1 MSIKIEWLGCPILN
15 FIAKRESLGWGISV
29 SIKSDMSSPT
39 ISAASS
45 GTFLIGGDL
54 PVHRL
59 GYGTMR
65 LVGEGAW
72 GEPSDEAECRRVLR
86 RAVDLGVNLIDT
98 ADAYGPEI
106 AERLIGE
113 TLAPY
118 APGVVIATKGGITRQ
133 GPAKTE
139 YVGRAGYLIQCVEM
153 SLRRLRLERI
163 DLYQL
168 HRIDPR
174 TPLEESLG
182 ALKQLQDQGKIRHIG
197 LSEVSPAEI
206 EAAEKIVPIVSVQ
219 NRYSLADRR
228 HEETLNYC
236 ERRGI
241 AFLPWYPLAAGKLM
255 RPNQSGV
262 PTDRSSSV
270 GSQSAA
276 QELIRIAGFRLVSVS
291 QLSLAWLLH
300 RSPVLLPIPGTS
312 KVAHLEE
319 NVAAAEIKLSD
330 DLWREVE
337 AAAGAPQK

>member
-1 MSIKIEWLGCPILN
+1 M
-15 FIAKRESLGWGISV
+15 ISF
-29 SIKSDMSSPT
+29 PP
-39 ISAASS
+39 SAALS

-72 GEPSDEAECRRVLR
+72 GEPADADEARRVLR
-86 RAVDLGVNLIDT
+86 RAVKLGVTLIDT

-113 TLAPY
+113 ALAPY
-118 APGVVIATKGGITRQ
+118 PPGLVIATKGGITRQ

-153 SLRRLRLERI
+153 SLRRLKLDRI

-182 ALKQLQDQGKIRHIG
+182 ALKRLQEQGKIRHIG
-197 LSEVSPAEI
+197 LSEVTPAEI
-206 EAAEKIVPIVSVQ
+206 EEAEKIVPIVSIQ
-219 NRYSLADRR
+219 NRYSLSDRR

-236 ERRGI
+236 QRRGI
-241 AFLPWYPLAAGKLM
+241 GFLPWYPNAGGKLLK
-255 RPNQSGV
+255 PDH
-262 PTDRSSSV
+262 P
-270 GSQSAA
+270 SAQA
-276 QELIRIAGFRLVSVS
+276 LNRIAARYQATVS
-291 QLSLAWLLH
+291 QLSLAWLLY

-312 KVAHLEE
+312 KVNHLEE
-319 NVAAAEIKLSD
+319 NIAATQLKLSAEEWAE
-330 DLWREVE
+330 LEV
-337 AAAGAPQK
+337 AVANPA

>member
-1 MSIKIEWLGCPILN
+1 MNTETL
-15 FIAKRESLGWGISV
+15 
-29 SIKSDMSSPT
+29 
-39 ISAASS
+39 SAASS

-65 LVGEGAW
+65 VVGDGAW
-72 GEPSDEAECRRVLR
+72 GEPADADEARKVLR
-86 RAVDLGVNLIDT
+86 RAVELGVNLIDT

-106 AERLIGE
+106 AERLIAE
-113 TLAPY
+113 ALHPY
-118 APGVVIATKGGITRQ
+118 PAGLVIATKGGITRQ

-182 ALKQLQDQGKIRHIG
+182 ALKRMQEEGKIRHIG

-206 EAAEKIVPIVSVQ
+206 EEAGKIVTVTTVQ

-228 HEETLNYC
+228 NEETLAYC
-236 ERRGI
+236 EKKGI
-241 AFLPWYPLAAGKLM
+241 GFLPWYPIAGGKLLKVEH
-255 RPNQSGV
+255 P
-262 PTDRSSSV
+262 
-270 GSQSAA
+270 AA
-276 QELIRIAGFRLVSVS
+276 QTLARIAARHSAS
-291 QLSLAWLLH
+291 PAQLSVAWLLQ
-300 RSPVLLPIPGTS
+300 RSPVMLPIPGTS

-319 NVAAAEIKLSD
+319 NA
-330 DLWREVE
+330 
-337 AAAGAPQK
+337 AAAGLKVSAEEWRELEKAAV

>member
-1 MSIKIEWLGCPILN
+1 MANPSN
-15 FIAKRESLGWGISV
+15 
-29 SIKSDMSSPT
+29 

-65 LVGEGAW
+65 LVGDGAW
-72 GEPSDEAECRRVLR
+72 GEPADPEECRRVLR
-86 RAVDLGVNLIDT
+86 RAVELGVTLIDT

-113 TLAPY
+113 ALAPY

-153 SLRRLRLERI
+153 SLRRLKLERI
-163 DLYQL
+163 ELYQL

-182 ALKQLQDQGKIRHIG
+182 ALHRMQEQGKIRHIG
-197 LSEVSPAEI
+197 LSEVTAAEI
-206 EAAEKIVPIVSVQ
+206 EDAEKIVPIVTVQ

-228 HEETLNYC
+228 HEETLTYC

-241 AFLPWYPLAAGKLM
+241 GFLPWYPYAGGKMLKADH
-255 RPNQSGV
+255 P
-262 PTDRSSSV
+262 
-270 GSQSAA
+270 AA
-276 QELIRIAGFRLVSVS
+276 QDLGRIAARHGATIP

-300 RSPVLLPIPGTS
+300 RSPVMLPIPGTS

-319 NVAAAEIKLSD
+319 NVAAAQLHLTPED
-330 DLWREVE
+330 WAEVE
-337 AAAGAPQK
+337 AAARG

>member
-1 MSIKIEWLGCPILN
+1 MSAPVKTPHTTPN
-15 FIAKRESLGWGISV
+15 
-29 SIKSDMSSPT
+29 
-39 ISAASS
+39 AAQS

-72 GEPSDEAECRRVLR
+72 GEPADPEEAKRVLS
-86 RAVDLGVNLIDT
+86 RAVELGVTLIDT

-113 TLAPY
+113 ALAPY
-118 APGVVIATKGGITRQ
+118 PPGVVIATKGGITRQ

-153 SLRRLRLERI
+153 SLRRLKLERI
-163 DLYQL
+163 ELYQL

-182 ALKQLQDQGKIRHIG
+182 ALRRMQEQGKIGHIG
-197 LSEVSPAEI
+197 LSEVTPAEI
-206 EAAEKIVPIVSVQ
+206 EEAEKIVPIVTIQ

-241 AFLPWYPLAAGKLM
+241 GFMPWYPCAGGKLLK
-255 RPNQSGV
+255 PDH
-262 PTDRSSSV
+262 P
-270 GSQSAA
+270 SA
-276 QELIRIAGFRLVSVS
+276 QTLHRIAANHGATVA
-291 QLSLAWLLH
+291 QLSLAWLLQ

-312 KVAHLEE
+312 RVAHFEE
-319 NVAAAEIKLSD
+319 NVAATGISLSAQEWAEL
-330 DLWREVE
+330 E
-337 AAAGAPQK
+337 AAAVQS

>member
-1 MSIKIEWLGCPILN
+1 MTGPNHLS
-15 FIAKRESLGWGISV
+15 ASL
-29 SIKSDMSSPT
+29 
-39 ISAASS
+39 S

-65 LVGEGAW
+65 LVGDGAW
-72 GEPSDEAECRRVLR
+72 GEPADEAEARRVLR
-86 RAVDLGVNLIDT
+86 RAVELGVTLIDT

-118 APGVVIATKGGITRQ
+118 ALDVVIATKGGITRQ

-153 SLRRLRLERI
+153 SLRRLSLECI

-182 ALKQLQDQGKIRHIG
+182 ALRRMQEQGKIRHIG
-197 LSEVSPAEI
+197 LSEVTPAEI
-206 EAAEKIVPIVSVQ
+206 EAAEKIVPIVSIQ

-236 ERRGI
+236 EHRGI
-241 AFLPWYPLAAGKLM
+241 AFLPWYPYAGGKLLKADH
-255 RPNQSGV
+255 PAA
-262 PTDRSSSV
+262 
-270 GSQSAA
+270 SA
-276 QELIRIAGFRLVSVS
+276 LGRIAARRGVSVP
-291 QLSLAWLLH
+291 QLSVAWLLQ
-300 RSPVLLPIPGTS
+300 RSPVMLPIPGTS

-319 NVAAAEIKLSD
+319 NVAAAEIKLPPEE
-330 DLWREVE
+330 WREVE
-337 AAAGAPQK
+337 EAVGVAR

>member
-1 MSIKIEWLGCPILN
+1 MNSTSASAQP
-15 FIAKRESLGWGISV
+15 
-29 SIKSDMSSPT
+29 
-39 ISAASS
+39 SAAQS

-65 LVGEGAW
+65 LVGDGAW
-72 GEPSDEAECRRVLR
+72 GEPADAEECRRVLR
-86 RAVDLGVNLIDT
+86 RAVELGVTLIDT

-113 TLAPY
+113 ALAPY
-118 APGVVIATKGGITRQ
+118 ALGVVIATKGGITRQ

-153 SLRRLRLERI
+153 SLRRLKLERI

-182 ALKQLQDQGKIRHIG
+182 ALKRMQEQGKIRHIG
-197 LSEVSPAEI
+197 LSEVTPSEI
-206 EAAEKIVPIVSVQ
+206 EDAEKIVLIVTVQ

-241 AFLPWYPLAAGKLM
+241 GFLPWYPYAGGKMLK
-255 RPNQSGV
+255 PDH
-262 PTDRSSSV
+262 P
-270 GSQSAA
+270 AA
-276 QELIRIAGFRLVSVS
+276 QALGRIAAKHGATVP
-291 QLSLAWLLH
+291 QLSLAWLLY

-319 NVAAAEIKLSD
+319 NVAAAQLHLTAED
-330 DLWREVE
+330 WAEVE
-337 AAAGAPQK
+337 AAAASVS

>member
-1 MSIKIEWLGCPILN
+1 MN
-15 FIAKRESLGWGISV
+15 
-29 SIKSDMSSPT
+29 SPST
-39 ISAASS
+39 PAQPNSASS

-72 GEPSDEAECRRVLR
+72 GEPADPAEARRVLR
-86 RAVDLGVNLIDT
+86 RAVELGITLIDT

-106 AERLIGE
+106 AEQLIGD

-118 APGVVIATKGGITRQ
+118 PPGLVIATKGGITRQ

-174 TPLEESLG
+174 TPLEETLG
-182 ALKQLQDQGKIRHIG
+182 ALRRMQEQGKIRHIG
-197 LSEVSPAEI
+197 LDEVTPAEI
-206 EAAEKIVPIVSVQ
+206 EEAEKIVPIITVQ
-219 NRYSLADRR
+219 NRYSLGDRR
-228 HEETLNYC
+228 YEETLNYC
-236 ERRGI
+236 ERRGLG
-241 AFLPWYPLAAGKLM
+241 FLPWYPNAGGKLLRPDHPAAAALGLLAARHGA
-255 RPNQSGV
+255 
-262 PTDRSSSV
+262 T
-270 GSQSAA
+270 
-276 QELIRIAGFRLVSVS
+276 VS
-291 QLSLAWLLH
+291 QLSLAWLLR

-312 KVAHLEE
+312 RVAHLEE
-319 NVAAAEIKLSD
+319 NVAAAKLQLSED
-330 DLWREVE
+330 EWAEVS
-337 AAAGAPQK
+337 AAAQN

>member
-1 MSIKIEWLGCPILN
+1 MNSSSASAQPN
-15 FIAKRESLGWGISV
+15 TAQPDAKL
-29 SIKSDMSSPT
+29 
-39 ISAASS
+39 S

-72 GEPSDEAECRRVLR
+72 GEPADPEECRRVLR
-86 RAVDLGVNLIDT
+86 RAVELGVNLIDT

-113 TLAPY
+113 ALAPY
-118 APGVVIATKGGITRQ
+118 PPGVVIATKGGITRQ

-153 SLRRLRLERI
+153 SLRRLKLERI

-182 ALKQLQDQGKIRHIG
+182 ALKLLQDQKKIRHIG
-197 LSEVSPAEI
+197 LSEVTPAEI
-206 EAAEKIVPIVSVQ
+206 EEAEKIVPIVTVQ

-228 HEETLNYC
+228 HEETLTYC

-241 AFLPWYPLAAGKLM
+241 GFLPWYPYAGGKMLKAEN
-255 RPNQSGV
+255 P
-262 PTDRSSSV
+262 
-270 GSQSAA
+270 AA
-276 QELIRIAGFRLVSVS
+276 QALGRIAARHGTTLP
-291 QLSLAWLLH
+291 QISLAWLLH

-312 KVAHLEE
+312 KIAHLEE
-319 NVAAAEIKLSD
+319 NVAAAELNLTAED
-330 DLWREVE
+330 WAEVE
-337 AAAGAPQK
+337 AAARSVS